1 MASSKVGGGRKMPRL
16 PRAGK
21 PQKVT
26 GVATGQPL
34 PAEYSIIMRQNLEVS
49 PAHPLGDITEVS
61 DEAEDDGEDAGYSVI
76 RQEDMGGYLS
86 EEMSEE
92 GCVSEEGEGVEG
104 EGEEGDVSEEG
115 EEGEG
120 KGGREEEGGVVGK
133 KVEEGVAKEDV
144 SKANGGAREEEE
156 VSEDSVFESEVENVD
171 TYPSGGE
178 EYNDEKELLHKTDY
192 YMP

>member
-1 MASSKVGGGRKMPRL
+1 MPRL
-16 PRAGK
+16 PRARK
-21 PQKVT
+21 LQKVT

-61 DEAEDDGEDAGYSVI
+61 DEAEEDGEDAGYSVI
-76 RQEDMGGYLS
+76 WQENMDGYLS

-104 EGEEGDVSEEG
+104 EGGEGDVSEEG

-120 KGGREEEGGVVGK
+120 EEKGGREEEGGVVGK
-133 KVEEGVAKEDV
+133 EVEEGVARKMSLKLMGV
-144 SKANGGAREEEE
+144 
-156 VSEDSVFESEVENVD
+156 
-171 TYPSGGE
+171 
-178 EYNDEKELLHKTDY
+178 
-192 YMP
+192 